1 VSRSKRIIKKM
12 NIKAPMLVCLL
23 ALSGCLES
31 EKSCRDRLVEE
42 LDSAFRH
49 TEKMLDDPATISTD
63 LEIRRWQ
70 VEILNQKARIG
81 QLYRSQSVSVC
92 DFYVDGMKLVR
103 K

>member
-1 VSRSKRIIKKM
+1 
-12 NIKAPMLVCLL
+12 
-23 ALSGCLES
+23 
-31 EKSCRDRLVEE
+31 
-42 LDSAFRH
+42 
-49 TEKMLDDPATISTD
+49 MLDDPATISTD